1 MDLRWTEE
9 AATNLEGI
17 ADYIGRE
24 NPAMATRVANTI
36 HDYVADQLTQFPEI
50 GRPGRGSG
58 TLELV
63 GPSLP
68 FIAGYRITDR
78 TVQILAILHT
88 RRSWPDDFNH

>member
-36 HDYVADQLTQFPEI
+36 HDYVADQLTQF
-50 GRPGRGSG
+50 
-58 TLELV
+58 
-63 GPSLP
+63 
-68 FIAGYRITDR
+68 
-78 TVQILAILHT
+78 LAILHT